1 MKIQNTD
8 YVSGID
14 ELEHKAA
21 GLFRLMLSLCEERMR
36 KVAAMPDARA
46 SSLAHAAMAV
56 QTTILTFM
64 ALVRIR

>member
-1 MKIQNTD
+1 MKTQNTD
-8 YVSGID
+8 HVPGID
-14 ELEHKAA
+14 ELEHKAD
-21 GLFRLMLSLCEERMR
+21 GLFSLMLSLCEERIC
-36 KVAAMPDARA
+36 KFSATQDARA